1 MSSGFATI
9 SPSSLSYGSN
19 FSVDSSGKLSANGA
33 TITGDINA
41 TSIYAKDTYNIYVDG
56 KNKASKVIWCDTNE
70 YEWNP
75 SAGYADLYMG
85 HDGKAWMEFLD
96 SSYSNYKFIRKSIMA
111 SQYFNTSNRQNN
123 YSSVNCV
130 TDQDTTYI
138 EFTTIRNDMPA
149 SVRLQ
154 IANDSGL
161 CFIPGDVND
170 LSLIHI

>member
-1 MSSGFATI
+1 
-9 SPSSLSYGSN
+9 
-19 FSVDSSGKLSANGA
+19 
-33 TITGDINA
+33 
-41 TSIYAKDTYNIYVDG
+41 
-56 KNKASKVIWCDTNE
+56 
-70 YEWNP
+70 
-75 SAGYADLYMG
+75 
-85 HDGKAWMEFLD
+85 
-96 SSYSNYKFIRKSIMA
+96 MA

-138 EFTTIRNDMPA
+138 EFTTIRNDIPA

-170 LSLIHI
+170 SALTYDETIKLGT